1 MDEKDQRIQELSE
14 QLERAHDAL
23 LVLNYY
29 NMIHNDFED
38 YLLRVSEWGLGEIK
52 VPNPDSFVT
61 GLTQTEVLVKQIRD
75 KRK

>member
-1 MDEKDQRIQELSE
+1 MNNQEEEIISLRQ
-14 QLERAHDAL
+14 QLKLAQDAL
-23 LVLNYY
+23 LILNYY

-38 YLLRVSEWGLGEIK
+38 YLLRVSEWGLGEGEI
-52 VPNPDSFVT
+52 PNPDSFVT